1 MLSKHRFSVIFY
13 EWFLYVRSVVSLRW
27 IQGLINACHRRL
39 EKLEEQL
46 NKTLHQQSVMNFACQ

>member
-13 EWFLYVRSVVSLRW
+13 EWFLYVRSVLSMRW
-27 IQGLINACHRRL
+27 MQKLIDACHRRL

-46 NKTLHQQSVMNFACQ
+46 NKTLHQQNVMNSACQ

>member
-13 EWFLYVRSVVSLRW
+13 EWFLYVRSVLSMRW
-27 IQGLINACHRRL
+27 MQKLIDECLRRL
-39 EKLEEQL
+39 EKLEDQL